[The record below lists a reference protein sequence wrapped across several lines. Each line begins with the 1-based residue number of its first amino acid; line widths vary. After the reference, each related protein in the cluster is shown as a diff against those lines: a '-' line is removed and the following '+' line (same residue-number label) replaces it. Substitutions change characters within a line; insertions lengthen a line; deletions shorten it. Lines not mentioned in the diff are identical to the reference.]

1 MKTLDIIAGLQ
12 TLMPFYD
19 NQNGF
24 NTYADRDLLFCYPTD
39 TPLSDDALDKMI
51 EFGWFQDHP
60 ERNYK
65 EEFSRKD
72 YRPDETW
79 VSSL

>member
-12 TLMPFYD
+12 TLMPFYHD
-19 NQNGF
+19 QNGIHNYF
-24 NTYADRDLLFCYPTD
+24 EFELFFACPTD
-39 TPLSDDALDKMI
+39 KPLSDEALDKMI

-65 EEFSRKD
+65 EEFSPKD

>member
-12 TLMPFYD
+12 TLMPFYHD
-19 NQNGF
+19 QNGSHNYF
-24 NTYADRDLLFCYPTD
+24 EFELLFACPTD
-39 TPLSDDALDKMI
+39 NPLLDETIDKMI
-51 EFGWFQDHP
+51 ELGWFQDHP

-72 YRPDETW
+72 YRPYETW
-79 VSSL
+79 VSSP

>member
-1 MKTLDIIAGLQ
+1 MKTIDIILGLQ
-12 TLMPFYD
+12 TLMPFYND
-19 NQNGF
+19 QNGF
-24 NTYADRDLLFCYPTD
+24 NTSTDRDLLFCYPTD
-39 TPLSDDALDKMI
+39 KPLSDEALDKMI
-51 EFGWFQDHP
+51 ELGWFQDHP

-65 EEFSRKD
+65 EDYSRKD